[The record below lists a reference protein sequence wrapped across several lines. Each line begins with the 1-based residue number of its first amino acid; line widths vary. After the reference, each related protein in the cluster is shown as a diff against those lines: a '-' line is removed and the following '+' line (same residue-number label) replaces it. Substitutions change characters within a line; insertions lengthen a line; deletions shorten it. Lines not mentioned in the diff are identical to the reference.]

1 MKFDLVAPYK
11 DCPFRMDVKP
21 YLNQERAKEICD
33 ALERGL
39 TFSCHKTNDFDDEGD
54 AMETAESQH
63 CAGALIMLEKMEM
76 PNQMMCIAERLRM
89 YDASKLRMDSPVYD
103 DSDVMIDSYRE
114 QA

>member
-1 MKFDLVAPYK
+1 MKFDLVAPCK
-11 DCPFRMDVKP
+11 DCPFRTDVQLFLHP
-21 YLNQERAKEICD
+21 ERAEEICD

-39 TFSCHKTNDFDDEGD
+39 TFSCHKTNDFDEEGETT
-54 AMETAESQH
+54 ETADSQH

-76 PNQMMCIAERLRM
+76 PNQMMRIAERLHM

-103 DSDVMIDSYRE
+103 DSEVMIDSYRE